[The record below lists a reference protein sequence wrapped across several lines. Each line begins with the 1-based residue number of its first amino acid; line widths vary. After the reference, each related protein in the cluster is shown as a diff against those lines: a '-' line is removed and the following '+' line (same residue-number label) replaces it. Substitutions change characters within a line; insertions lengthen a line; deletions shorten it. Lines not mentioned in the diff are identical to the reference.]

1 MRTTVNEVK
10 QILDD
15 TQLTD
20 PVITAY
26 IGTSNTF
33 VDENLLSTSLSAAM
47 LTEIEK
53 WLTAHLITIS
63 RERMAAKEEAGGAR
77 IEYIGAFGAGLSST
91 PYGQTAIALDN
102 TGTLLALSN
111 GTKSIKIVAL

>member
-1 MRTTVNEVK
+1 
-10 QILDD
+10 
-15 TQLTD
+15 
-20 PVITAY
+20 VIRWAVSHFS
-26 IGTSNTF
+26 IF